1 MFGAPGFALKS
12 SISLFNRN
20 PAPVTTWPFPYPPF
34 ERRRRADGVALGI
47 DDRVVG
53 GLGGFEVLR
62 AGPAPRRC
70 SVVARVSIDRGAKAR
85 RVRLGDEAG
94 DRAP

>member
-34 ERRRRADGVALGI
+34 
-47 DDRVVG
+47 RVVV
-53 GLGGFEVLR
+53 VLT
-62 AGPAPRRC
+62 AFPSA
-70 SVVARVSIDRGAKAR
+70 STT
-85 RVRLGDEAG
+85 E
-94 DRAP
+94 